1 MAKKLV
7 VTIIALIGILAMV
20 LPGCGGGPIE
30 PETRTTGPYLD
41 EVLITNEPNF
51 TAAVTRLQTD
61 DLDLF
66 AYGLADAALFQT
78 VRSDPKLAYTT
89 SLGSY
94 NEFTFNP
101 VGPVFNGTGKLNPFY
116 DPKFRE
122 AMNWLVDRDYLC
134 NEIMGGL
141 ALPRLLAM
149 STAGVDGT
157 VRFPDKVAELE
168 AKYAF
173 NKAKAEAAIK
183 TSMEALG
190 ATKEAG
196 KWMYKGEQVTL
207 IGAIRTEDER
217 KLMGDYFAGL
227 LEDQGFKVTRTY
239 GTSGVLTPIWRTG
252 DPNRGVFHFYTGGWV
267 TTAIPLDEGDN
278 FGAFYTNLYSA
289 MGPLWQSY
297 VNDPEFYAAA
307 EKLWNYDY
315 GSMSERAGYFET
327 CMEKSLEDSN
337 RIWLCDRASYTPM
350 QADVRVA
357 ADGYGGVYGSWMWAQ
372 TAHFVDSAG
381 DPIVGGT
388 MRIGTGGIL
397 TEPWNP
403 VAGTNWVYDM
413 FPIRATGD
421 MDTQPD
427 TRTGLRWAARLE
439 KAEVIVKQGQ
449 PVEVENTDWCKLT
462 FVPEIQVPLD
472 AWADWDAVTQK
483 FLTVRDR
490 FGPSGTTAIRETKAY
505 FPKDIFE
512 TPLHDGSTLSVG
524 DFLMSAI
531 LNFDRAKP
539 ASALYDEGYVAE
551 FDAWMSQF
559 KGVKFTTDD
568 PNYGLI
574 VEFYS
579 DACLLNAEL
588 MCTYTSTFFPTYSQG
603 PGMWH
608 TLALAAMAEEDGELA
623 FGSAKADQI
632 EGEWTS
638 FIAGP
643 SIPIL
648 KSKLDSAKASNYI
661 PFEPTMGD
669 YITEEEAE
677 ARWTNLSAFYEAYK
691 HFWVASGPFILFKA
705 FTTEK
710 VIQLKRFEA
719 YPDPMNRWDFLLEP
733 IS

>member
-1 MAKKLV
+1 MARKLLV
-7 VTIIALIGILAMV
+7 IIIAVIAILGMV

-30 PETRTTGPYLD
+30 PEERDTGPYLD
-41 EVLITNEPNF
+41 EVLITEEPNF

-78 VRSDPKLAYTT
+78 VRGDPNLAYST

-94 NEFTFNP
+94 NEFTFNT
-101 VGPVFNGTGKLNPFY
+101 VGPVFNGTGKLNPFAS
-116 DPKFRE
+116 PKFRE
-122 AMNWLVDRDYLC
+122 AMNWLVDRDYIC
-134 NEIMGGL
+134 DEIMGGL
-141 ALPRLLAM
+141 AVPRVCAI

-157 VRFPDKVAELE
+157 VRFAAEVAALE
-168 AKYAF
+168 TEYAF
-173 NKAKAEAAIK
+173 SKAKAEAAIK
-183 TSMEALG
+183 LAMEGLG
-190 ATKEAG
+190 ATKEGA
-196 KWMYKGEQVTL
+196 KWMYKGEQVEI

-217 KLMGDYFAGL
+217 KVMGDYFATL
-227 LEDQGFKVTRTY
+227 LENQGFKVTRAY
-239 GTSGVLTPIWRTG
+239 GTSKVLSPIWRG
-252 DPNRGVFHFYTGGWV
+252 DPNRGVFHYYTAGWV
-267 TTAIPLDEGDN
+267 STAIPLDEGDN
-278 FGAFYTNLYSA
+278 FGSFYTNLWSA
-289 MGPLWQSY
+289 MGALWQAY
-297 VNDPEFYAAA
+297 VNDPAFYAAA

-315 GSMSERAGYFET
+315 ASMSERAGYFKT
-327 CMEKSLEDSN
+327 CLDKSLEESQ
-337 RIWLCDRASYTPM
+337 RIWLCDRASFTPM
-350 QADVRVA
+350 RADVRVA
-357 ADGYGGVYGSWMWAQ
+357 ADAYGGVYGSWMWAQ
-372 TAHFVDSAG
+372 TAHFVDEAG

-413 FPIRATGD
+413 FPMRATGD
-421 MDTQPD
+421 MDTHPD
-427 TRTGLRWAARLE
+427 TRTGLRWAGRLE
-439 KAEVIVKQGQ
+439 KAEVIAKQGQ
-449 PVEVENTDWCKLT
+449 PVEVDNTEWCKLT
-462 FVPEIQVPLD
+462 FIPEIQVPLD

-490 FGPSGTTAIRETKAY
+490 FGPSGTTAVRETKAY

-512 TPLHDGSTLSVG
+512 TPLHDGSTLSFG
-524 DFLMSAI
+524 DFLMSCI

-539 ASALYDEGYVAE
+539 ESALYDEDYVAE

-574 VEFYS
+574 VEFYT

-608 TLALAAMAEEDGELA
+608 TIALAVMAEQDGELA
-623 FGSAKADQI
+623 LGRAKADKL
-632 EGEWTS
+632 EVEWTS

-643 SIPIL
+643 SIAIL
-648 KSKLDSAKASNYI
+648 KSKLDTAKADGYI

-669 YITEEEAE
+669 FITEEEATE
-677 ARWTNLSAFYEAYK
+677 RYTNLSTWYEAYK
-691 HFWVASGPFILFKA
+691 HFWVASGPFYLFKA

-710 VIQLKRFEA
+710 VIQLKRFED
-719 YPDPMNRWDFLLEP
+719 YPDPMDRWLFLLEEL
-733 IS
+733 